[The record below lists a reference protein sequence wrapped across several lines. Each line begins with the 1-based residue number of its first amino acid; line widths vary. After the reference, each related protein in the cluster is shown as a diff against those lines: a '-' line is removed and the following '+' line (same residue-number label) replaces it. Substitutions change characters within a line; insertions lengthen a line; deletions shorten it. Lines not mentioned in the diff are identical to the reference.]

1 MIFVTVTW
9 QSILIHPISFPQ
21 DFFIW
26 DPTSPSRAMENRT
39 FVFPVSASDN
49 ILIDFG
55 AKIMYII
62 CTHQEGFNSRQ
73 PSRPGHGGQECAKAE
88 K

>member
-1 MIFVTVTW
+1 
-9 QSILIHPISFPQ
+9 
-21 DFFIW
+21 
-26 DPTSPSRAMENRT
+26 MENRT

-62 CTHQEGFNSRQ
+62 CTHQEGIISCQ

-88 K
+88 KQRDFQVNTTETRTN